1 MDIRAFKTPQ
11 DCSLKNVYLP
21 RHASEV
27 CSCNMCKLALVVHE
41 DLRNSSSCEGK
52 ADGLSNH
59 QVSMWA
65 FLQCRFCVAI
75 CASRIRLRSPRRPG
89 KFAWRLRL
97 RIGPRPHVERVPHS
111 PRLQQL
117 VPHPGCLFSLVVL
130 PVDEGIG
137 ELRVMPTCPPVPLP
151 ITPRS

>member
-1 MDIRAFKTPQ
+1 MYIYQGTRLRSSPATCANWLLSYMRISETLARVKARRMARATTKFPRGHF
-11 DCSLKNVYLP
+11 CNAGFASLY
-21 RHASEV
+21 
-27 CSCNMCKLALVVHE
+27 AL
-41 DLRNSSSCEGK
+41 
-52 ADGLSNH
+52 
-59 QVSMWA
+59 
-65 FLQCRFCVAI
+65 
-75 CASRIRLRSPRRPG
+75 RIRLRSPRRPG

-97 RIGPRPHVERVPHS
+97 RIGLRPHVERVPHS

-130 PVDEGIG
+130 PVNEGIG

>member
-52 ADGLSNH
+52 ADGPSNH
-59 QVSMWA
+59 QVSTG
-65 FLQCRFCVAI
+65 F
-75 CASRIRLRSPRRPG
+75 ASLY
-89 KFAWRLRL
+89 A
-97 RIGPRPHVERVPHS
+97 
-111 PRLQQL
+111 
-117 VPHPGCLFSLVVL
+117 
-130 PVDEGIG
+130 
-137 ELRVMPTCPPVPLP
+137 LRVFAFGALEG
-151 ITPRS
+151 RANSLGDFA